1 MVYFLTNGP
10 HAIKCTREG
19 LYIARQLSNRF
30 FEAEALRN
38 LGLILSSEGK
48 CYQAIDYH
56 HHSLEIRRQ
65 INDSLGTASA
75 LFFIGKN
82 HLMLAEDN
90 GNLGEYRHAL
100 RFLQQSLEIAHEIGA
115 SKITVD
121 AQSELALTYLSMAL
135 ILERLSLNS
144 DAIDAYK
151 KALDLFQEAGL
162 DVNAKSCVE
171 AMQRLSKS

>member
-1 MVYFLTNGP
+1 MG
-10 HAIKCTREG
+10 
-19 LYIARQLSNRF
+19 Q
-30 FEAEALRN
+30 
-38 LGLILSSEGK
+38 
-48 CYQAIDYH
+48 
-56 HHSLEIRRQ
+56 
-65 INDSLGTASA
+65 
-75 LFFIGKN
+75 N
-82 HLMLAEDN
+82 HCILAEHKKD
-90 GNLGEYRHAL
+90 LGEYRHAL

-115 SKITVD
+115 SKIMLD

-144 DAIDAYK
+144 DAIDEYK